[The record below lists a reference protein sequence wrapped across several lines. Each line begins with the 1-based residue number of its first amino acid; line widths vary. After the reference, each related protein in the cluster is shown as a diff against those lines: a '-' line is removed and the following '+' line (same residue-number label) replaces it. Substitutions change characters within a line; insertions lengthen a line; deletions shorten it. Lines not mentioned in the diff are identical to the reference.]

1 MNPASD
7 QTEACTQATVLLVE
21 DEVLIR
27 MPVAQY
33 LRDCGYRVIEAAN
46 ADEGMM
52 ILQKSEIVVEV
63 VLSGVAMSGPMNG
76 FGFANW
82 VRTNRPGVEIILAGT
97 PERAAHAAAEL
108 CDEGPML
115 MKPYEPQIVV
125 DRVRQLL
132 AARERRDRN
141 PADD

>member
-1 MNPASD
+1 
-7 QTEACTQATVLLVE
+7 
-21 DEVLIR
+21 
-27 MPVAQY
+27 
-33 LRDCGYRVIEAAN
+33 
-46 ADEGMM
+46 
-52 ILQKSEIVVEV
+52 
-63 VLSGVAMSGPMNG
+63 MSGPMNG

-132 AARERRDRN
+132 AARQRRDRN